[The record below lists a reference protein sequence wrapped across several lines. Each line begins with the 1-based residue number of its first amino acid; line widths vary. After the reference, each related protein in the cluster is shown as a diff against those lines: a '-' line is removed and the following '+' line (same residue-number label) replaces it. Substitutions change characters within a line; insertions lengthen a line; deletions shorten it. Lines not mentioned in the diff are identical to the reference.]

1 MNASYKRPLAAL
13 SNDCP
18 ATGPR
23 AAPAIAPFFD
33 YTRSLMKKK
42 AEPDYFVPALE
53 KGLDILEA
61 LSVAVT
67 PQTLADL
74 ARRLERTPGE
84 LFRMVDALEKRTYI
98 SRNLS
103 GGYELTLKLYE
114 LAHTH
119 SPIEKLLNAAQM
131 PMRDL
136 ANRIHESCHLSVLN
150 RESLL
155 VIAEVES
162 PDPIRLSVEVGHR
175 QRPLESVS
183 GRLLLAFLD
192 PKDRNAYLAAD
203 EAYVRLNVRRQ
214 RALLRELEQL
224 RETGVHVGN
233 SSRRTGVDISCFV
246 GNPQVGISAVLGVPV
261 IAGGVNE
268 GKERALIP
276 DIRKHA
282 QAITASLGL
291 QRTPMGK
298 KQ

>member
-1 MNASYKRPLAAL
+1 MNASYNRPLAAL
-13 SNDCP
+13 SNDGRRS
-18 ATGPR
+18 GPDNR
-23 AAPAIAPFFD
+23 AIFD

-74 ARRLERTPGE
+74 ARVLERTPGE

-119 SPIEKLLNAAQM
+119 SPIEKLLNAAQI

-192 PKDRNAYLAAD
+192 PKDRKAYLEAD
-203 EAYVRLNVRRQ
+203 DAYVRLSVRRQ
-214 RALLRELEQL
+214 RGLLRELEQL
-224 RETGVHVGN
+224 RASGVHVGN
-233 SSRRTGVDISCFV
+233 SSKRTGVDISCFV
-246 GNPQVGISAVLGVPV
+246 GNALVGISAVLGVPF

-282 QAITASLGL
+282 QAITTSLGL
-291 QRTPMGK
+291 QQTFPGK
-298 KQ
+298 EQ

>member
-1 MNASYKRPLAAL
+1 MTLWLENHHMGRKSVTD
-13 SNDCP
+13 N
-18 ATGPR
+18 R
-23 AAPAIAPFFD
+23 AIFD
-33 YTRSLMKKK
+33 YTRSLMRKK
-42 AEPDYFVPALE
+42 AEPGYFVPALE

-74 ARRLERTPGE
+74 ARTLERTPGE
-84 LFRMVDALEKRTYI
+84 LFRMVDALEKRMYI

-119 SPIEKLLNAAQM
+119 SPIEKLLNAAQL

-183 GRLLLAFLD
+183 GRLLLAFLG
-192 PKDRNAYLAAD
+192 PKDRKAYLEGD
-203 EAYVRLNVRRQ
+203 DDYIRLSVRQQ
-214 RALLRELEQL
+214 RAVERELEQL
-224 RETGVHVGN
+224 RENGVNVGN
-233 SSRRTGVDISCFV
+233 SRKRTGVDISCFV
-246 GNPQVGISAVLGVPV
+246 GNAQVGISAVLGVPF

-268 GKERALIP
+268 GNERGLIP
-276 DIRKHA
+276 CIREHA

-291 QRTPMGK
+291 QHWIEGAER
-298 KQ
+298 